1 MSLSQEA
8 LGNGVCARLLLTRL
22 RHKNDRRSTLHS
34 DSELYAT
41 NFAPVLASSR
51 RRFPRLSTASYPQ
64 DLAGQNIVAPA
75 AVKVQPDSEIH
86 RSSCR
91 FVLWPETSIVKF
103 GTSSRNRS
111 EGSVIH
117 YVILDTGLGRPRWSL
132 IKSLIALGWL
142 RDVVLVL
149 LLVAGN
155 SLRHSASA
163 IGLTIMGGAVI
174 IFVERFLWS
183 WHLCDLR
190 DGETSSKP

>member
-1 MSLSQEA
+1 
-8 LGNGVCARLLLTRL
+8 
-22 RHKNDRRSTLHS
+22 
-34 DSELYAT
+34 
-41 NFAPVLASSR
+41 
-51 RRFPRLSTASYPQ
+51 
-64 DLAGQNIVAPA
+64 
-75 AVKVQPDSEIH
+75 
-86 RSSCR
+86 
-91 FVLWPETSIVKF
+91 LWPETSIVKF